1 MTAFSAA
8 VDVIF
13 ADPNMATD
21 GVWYPFG
28 STPGIPVRVIVR
40 APDETA
46 DFGAARVQQ
55 PTTVVDVRVSE
66 VAKPE
71 AHDRLMI
78 GDDVFAVYGAP
89 KRDLRRL
96 VWTVNLR
103 LA

>member
-8 VDVIF
+8 IDTIF
-13 ADPNMATD
+13 ADPNMAAD
-21 GVWYPFG
+21 GVWYPVG
-28 STPGIPVRVIVR
+28 ATPGFPVRVIVR

-66 VAKPE
+66 VTKPE
-71 AHDRLMI
+71 AHDRLAI
-78 GDDVFAVYGAP
+78 GGEVFAVYGSP
-89 KRDLRRL
+89 RRDLRRL

-103 LA
+103 PA